1 MDTNAD
7 YAGVKMSPLVNW
19 DFNLP
24 LRVNKVLR
32 NRILV
37 DILGIQNTSYKIST
51 RINDLYG
58 AYFVVGDFL

>member
-1 MDTNAD
+1 
-7 YAGVKMSPLVNW
+7 MSPLVNW
-19 DFNLP
+19 DFNLS

-37 DILGIQNTSYKIST
+37 DILGIQNTTYKIST